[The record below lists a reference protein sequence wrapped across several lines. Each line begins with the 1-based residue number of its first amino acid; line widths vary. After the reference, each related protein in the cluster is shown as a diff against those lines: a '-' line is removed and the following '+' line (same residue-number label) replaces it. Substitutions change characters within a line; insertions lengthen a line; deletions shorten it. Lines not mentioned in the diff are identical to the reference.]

1 MSEFKAFS
9 LLASII
15 DRVALKGYTEPT
27 PIQKECIPV
36 LIKGNDLLGI
46 AQTGTG
52 KTAAFSLPIINK
64 FGRDKISQDKVDIK
78 AKSTRSLILT
88 PTREL
93 ASQIM
98 QNIDDYSEGLGLK
111 TKVVYGGVGRQAQVD
126 AIALGLD
133 ILVATPGRLLD
144 LIETGDINFEAL
156 EIFVLDEADN
166 MLDMGFFN
174 DVQSIIAKLPKKR
187 QTLLFSATMP
197 AEIEILAEA
206 ILTDPTK
213 IQIAAETVTIDLV
226 NQSVYHLDK
235 SNKVALLLN
244 ILEKPEYEKVLIF
257 CKTKFGADIIVKALE
272 KASITAA
279 SLHSGKTQAVREEA
293 LQNFKASTLRVLVAT
308 DIAARGIDVDNIT
321 LVINYNL
328 PEDPRNYIHRIGRT
342 ARAGKSGMAISFAV
356 ENDTRQLTI
365 IENSIGQVIPVV
377 TQQPFHKEFSIAS
390 LQTKKKK
397 PSTKLNS
404 TKPNRAKPH
413 SAKTNRTTRTKTK
426 RK

>member
-1 MSEFKAFS
+1 MSEFTEFT

-15 DRVALKGYTEPT
+15 DRVSLKGYKQPT
-27 PIQKECIPV
+27 PIQKACIPA
-36 LIKGNDLLGI
+36 LIDGNDLLGI

-64 FGRDKISQDKVDIK
+64 FGQNKIDIK

-98 QNIDDYSEGLGLK
+98 QNIDDYADGLGLK

-144 LIETGDINFEAL
+144 LMATGDINFQAL
-156 EIFVLDEADN
+156 EVFVLDEADT

-174 DVQSIIAKLPKKR
+174 DVQSIISSLPKQR

-197 AEIEILAEA
+197 TEIEILAQA
-206 ILTDPTK
+206 ILNRPTK
-213 IQIAAETVTIDLV
+213 VQIAAETVTIDLV

-235 SNKVALLLN
+235 SNKVPLLFN
-244 ILEKPEYEKVLIF
+244 ILENPDFEKVLIF
-257 CKTKFGADIIVKALE
+257 CKTKYGADIIVKELE

-308 DIAARGIDVDNIT
+308 DVAARGIDVDNIT
-321 LVINYNL
+321 LVVNYNL

-356 ENDTRQLTI
+356 ENDIRQLTN
-365 IENSIGQVIPVV
+365 IENSIGQVIPVI
-377 TQQPFHKEFSIAS
+377 TQQPFHKEFSKAPIQS
-390 LQTKKKK
+390 KKKK
-397 PSTKLNS
+397 PAVKTSK
-404 TKPNRAKPH
+404 
-413 SAKTNRTTRTKTK
+413 KTNRTRTK

>member
-1 MSEFKAFS
+1 LINEYRDSMSEFKAFS
-9 LLASII
+9 LLESII
-15 DRVALKGYTEPT
+15 DRVSLKGYKQPT

-36 LIKGNDLLGI
+36 LINGKDLLGI

-52 KTAAFSLPIINK
+52 KTAAFSLPIINN
-64 FGRDKISQDKVDIK
+64 FGRNKIDIK
-78 AKSTRSLILT
+78 AKSARSLILT

-98 QNIDDYSEGLGLK
+98 QNIDDYSDGLGLK
-111 TKVVYGGVGRQAQVD
+111 TKVVYGGVGRQGQVD

-144 LIETGDINFEAL
+144 LIEMGDINFEAL
-156 EIFVLDEADN
+156 EVFVLDEADT

-174 DVQSIIAKLPKKR
+174 DVQSIISKLPKKR

-206 ILTDPTK
+206 ILTSPTK
-213 IQIAAETVTIDLV
+213 IQITAETVTIDLV
-226 NQSVYHLDK
+226 NQSVYHLEK
-235 SNKVALLLN
+235 SNKVPLLFS
-244 ILEKPEYEKVLIF
+244 ILQDADFKKVLIF
-257 CKTKFGADIIVKALE
+257 CKTKYGADIIVNALE
-272 KASITAA
+272 KASISAA

-293 LQNFKASTLRVLVAT
+293 LQNFKESTLRVLVAT
-308 DIAARGIDVDNIT
+308 DVAARGIDVDNIT

-342 ARAGKSGMAISFAV
+342 ARAGKSGIAISFAV
-356 ENDTRQLTI
+356 ENDIRQLTN

-377 TQQPFHKEFSIAS
+377 TAQPFHKEFSKAPI
-390 LQTKKKK
+390 QVKKKK
-397 PSTKLNS
+397 QVK
-404 TKPNRAKPH
+404 
-413 SAKTNRTTRTKTK
+413 KTNGTRRNKG
-426 RK
+426 RR

>member
-1 MSEFKAFS
+1 MSEFKEFS
-9 LLASII
+9 LLESII
-15 DRVALKGYTEPT
+15 DRVNLKGYKQPT
-27 PIQKECIPV
+27 PIQKECIPA
-36 LIKGNDLLGI
+36 LINGNDLLGI

-52 KTAAFSLPIINK
+52 KTAAFSLPIINN
-64 FGRDKISQDKVDIK
+64 FGRNKIDIN

-98 QNIDDYSEGLGLK
+98 QNIDDYAEGLGLK

-144 LIETGDINFEAL
+144 LIETGDINFAAL
-156 EIFVLDEADN
+156 EVFVLDEADT

-174 DVQSIIAKLPKKR
+174 DVQNIISKLPKNR

-213 IQIAAETVTIDLV
+213 IQITAETVTIDLV

-235 SNKVALLLN
+235 SNKIFLLFN
-244 ILEKPEYEKVLIF
+244 ILEKPDYEKVLIF
-257 CKTKFGADIIVKALE
+257 CKTKYGADIIVKALE

-293 LQNFKASTLRVLVAT
+293 LQNFKDSNLRVLVAT
-308 DIAARGIDVDNIT
+308 DVAARGIDVDNIT

-356 ENDTRQLTI
+356 ENDIRQLTN

-377 TQQPFHKEFSIAS
+377 IEQPFHKEFSKAPI
-390 LQTKKKK
+390 QVKKKK
-397 PSTKLNS
+397 KVI
-404 TKPNRAKPH
+404 
-413 SAKTNRTTRTKTK
+413 KTNRTRTKH
-426 RK
+426 R

>member
-1 MSEFKAFS
+1 MIKEYRGNMSEFQAFS
-9 LLASII
+9 LLESII
-15 DRVALKGYTEPT
+15 DRISLKGYKQPT
-27 PIQKECIPV
+27 PIQKECIPA
-36 LIKGNDLLGI
+36 LINGNDLLGI

-52 KTAAFSLPIINK
+52 KTAAFSLPIINN
-64 FGRDKISQDKVDIK
+64 FARNKIAIK

-98 QNIDDYSEGLGLK
+98 QSIDDYADGLGLK

-126 AIALGLD
+126 SIALGLD

-144 LIETGDINFEAL
+144 LIETGDINFKAL
-156 EIFVLDEADN
+156 EVFVLDEADT

-174 DVQSIIAKLPKKR
+174 DVQNIISKLPKNR

-213 IQIAAETVTIDLV
+213 VQITAETVTIDLV
-226 NQSVYHLDK
+226 NQSVYHLEKSDK
-235 SNKVALLLN
+235 VPLLFN
-244 ILEKPEYEKVLIF
+244 ILQKPDYEKVLIF
-257 CKTKFGADIIVKALE
+257 CKTKYGTDIIVKALE

-293 LQNFKASTLRVLVAT
+293 LQNFKDSNLRVLVAT
-308 DIAARGIDVDNIT
+308 DVAARGIDVDNIT

-342 ARAGKSGMAISFAV
+342 ARAGKSGMAISFVV
-356 ENDTRQLTI
+356 ENDIRQLNN
-365 IENSIGQVIPVV
+365 IENSIGQIIAVV
-377 TQQPFHKEFSIAS
+377 TEQPFHKEF
-390 LQTKKKK
+390 LKTPTQVNKKVK
-397 PSTKLNS
+397 
-404 TKPNRAKPH
+404 
-413 SAKTNRTTRTKTK
+413 KTNRPRARTRTKN
-426 RK
+426 R

>member
-1 MSEFKAFS
+1 MSEFKEFS
-9 LLASII
+9 LLESII
-15 DRVALKGYTEPT
+15 DRLSLKGYKQPT
-27 PIQKECIPV
+27 PIQEECIPA
-36 LIKGNDLLGI
+36 LINGHDLLGI

-52 KTAAFSLPIINK
+52 KTAAFSLPIINS
-64 FGRDKISQDKVDIK
+64 FARNIIDIQ

-98 QNIDDYSEGLGLK
+98 QNIDDYSDGLALK

-126 AIALGLD
+126 SIALGLD

-144 LIETGDINFEAL
+144 LIETGDINFKAL
-156 EIFVLDEADN
+156 EVFVLDEADT
-166 MLDMGFFN
+166 MLDMGFYK
-174 DVQSIIAKLPKKR
+174 DVQSIISKLPKTR

-197 AEIEILAEA
+197 AEIEILAEV
-206 ILTDPTK
+206 ILTSPTK
-213 IQIAAETVTIDLV
+213 IQITAETVTIDLV
-226 NQSVYHLDK
+226 NQSVYHLEK
-235 SNKVALLLN
+235 SNKVPLLFN

-257 CKTKFGADIIVKALE
+257 CKTKYGADIIVKALE
-272 KASITAA
+272 KSSITAA

-293 LQNFKASTLRVLVAT
+293 LQNFKDANLRVLVAT
-308 DIAARGIDVDNIT
+308 DVAARGIDVDNIT

-356 ENDTRQLTI
+356 ENDMRQLNN

-377 TQQPFHKEFSIAS
+377 TEQPFHKEFSKAPK
-390 LQTKKKK
+390 QVKKKI
-397 PSTKLNS
+397 N
-404 TKPNRAKPH
+404 
-413 SAKTNRTTRTKTK
+413 KTNRTNRTRKK
-426 RK
+426 PNKDRHKLAN

>member
-9 LLASII
+9 LLESII
-15 DRVALKGYTEPT
+15 DRVSLKGYKQPT
-27 PIQKECIPV
+27 PIQQECIPV
-36 LIKGNDLLGI
+36 LINGNDLLGI

-52 KTAAFSLPIINK
+52 KTAAFSLPIINN
-64 FGRDKISQDKVDIK
+64 FGRNKIDIK

-98 QNIDDYSEGLGLK
+98 QNIDDYSQGLGLK
-111 TKVVYGGVGRQAQVD
+111 TKVVYGGVGRQSQVD

-144 LIETGDINFEAL
+144 LIETGDINFKAL
-156 EIFVLDEADN
+156 EVFVLDEADT

-174 DVQSIIAKLPKKR
+174 DVQSIISKLPKKR

-197 AEIEILAEA
+197 AEIEILAQA
-206 ILTDPTK
+206 ILTNPTK
-213 IQIAAETVTIDLV
+213 VEIAAETVTIDLV
-226 NQSVYHLDK
+226 NQSVYQLEK
-235 SNKVALLLN
+235 SNKVPLLFN
-244 ILEKPEYEKVLIF
+244 ILENADYEKVLIF
-257 CKTKFGADIIVKALE
+257 CKTKYGADIIVKALE
-272 KASITAA
+272 KESITAA

-293 LQNFKASTLRVLVAT
+293 LQNFKDANLRVLVAT
-308 DIAARGIDVDNIT
+308 DVAARGIDVDNIT

-342 ARAGKSGMAISFAV
+342 ARAGKNGIAISFAV
-356 ENDTRQLTI
+356 ENDMRQLATI
-365 IENSIGQVIPVV
+365 ETSIGQAIPVI
-377 TQQPFHKEFSIAS
+377 TQQPFHKEFSKAPI
-390 LQTKKKK
+390 QTKKKK
-397 PSTKLNS
+397 PVKKSNI
-404 TKPNRAKPH
+404 
-413 SAKTNRTTRTKTK
+413 NRTKNSRSK

>member
-15 DRVALKGYTEPT
+15 DRVALKGYKQPT
-27 PIQKECIPV
+27 PIQKECIPA
-36 LIKGNDLLGI
+36 LINGNDLLGI

-64 FGRDKISQDKVDIK
+64 FGRNKIDIK
-78 AKSTRSLILT
+78 SKSTRSLILT

-98 QNIDDYSEGLGLK
+98 QNIDDYSDGLGLK

-156 EIFVLDEADN
+156 EVFVLDEADT

-174 DVQSIIAKLPKKR
+174 DVQNIISKLPKKR

-197 AEIEILAEA
+197 AEIEILAQA

-213 IQIAAETVTIDLV
+213 VQIAAETVTIDLV
-226 NQSVYHLDK
+226 NQSAYQLEK
-235 SNKVALLLN
+235 SNKVPLLFN
-244 ILEKPEYEKVLIF
+244 ILENPDYEKVLIF
-257 CKTKFGADIIVKALE
+257 CKTKYGADIIVKALE
-272 KASITAA
+272 KASIAAA

-308 DIAARGIDVDNIT
+308 DVAARGIDVDNIT

-342 ARAGKSGMAISFAV
+342 ARAGKTGVAISFVV
-356 ENDTRQLTI
+356 ENDIRQLATI
-365 IENSIGQVIPVV
+365 ESSIGQAIPVV
-377 TQQPFHKEFSIAS
+377 TQQPFHKDFSKAPI
-390 LQTKKKK
+390 QNKKKK
-397 PSTKLNS
+397 QVK
-404 TKPNRAKPH
+404 
-413 SAKTNRTTRTKTK
+413 KTNRTRTK

>member
-1 MSEFKAFS
+1 MSEFKEFS
-9 LLASII
+9 LLESII
-15 DRVALKGYTEPT
+15 DRVTLKGYKQPT
-27 PIQKECIPV
+27 PIQKECIPA
-36 LIKGNDLLGI
+36 LINGNDLLGI

-52 KTAAFSLPIINK
+52 KTAAFSLPIINT
-64 FGRDKISQDKVDIK
+64 FGRNKIDIQ

-111 TKVVYGGVGRQAQVD
+111 TKVVYGGVGRQGQVD
-126 AIALGLD
+126 SIALGLD

-144 LIETGDINFEAL
+144 LIETGDINFKAL
-156 EIFVLDEADN
+156 EVFVLDEADT

-174 DVQSIIAKLPKKR
+174 DVQSIISKLPKNR

-206 ILTDPTK
+206 ILTDPIK
-213 IQIAAETVTIDLV
+213 IQITAETVTIDLV
-226 NQSVYHLDK
+226 NQSVYHLEK
-235 SNKVALLLN
+235 ANKIPLLFN
-244 ILEKPEYEKVLIF
+244 ILQKPDFEKVLIF
-257 CKTKFGADIIVKALE
+257 CKTKYGADIIVKALE

-293 LQNFKASTLRVLVAT
+293 LQNFKDSNLRVLVAT
-308 DIAARGIDVDNIT
+308 DVAARGIDVDNIT

-356 ENDTRQLTI
+356 ENDIRQLI
-365 IENSIGQVIPVV
+365 NIENSIGQVIPVV
-377 TQQPFHKEFSIAS
+377 TEQPFHKAFSKVPKEVI
-390 LQTKKKK
+390 KKV
-397 PSTKLNS
+397 N
-404 TKPNRAKPH
+404 
-413 SAKTNRTTRTKTK
+413 KTNRTNNTRKK

>member
-1 MSEFKAFS
+1 LINDPRASMSEFKAFS
-9 LLASII
+9 LLESII
-15 DRVALKGYTEPT
+15 DRISLKGYKQPT
-27 PIQKECIPV
+27 PIQKECIPA
-36 LIKGNDLLGI
+36 LINGNDLLGI

-52 KTAAFSLPIINK
+52 KTAAFSLPIINN
-64 FGRDKISQDKVDIK
+64 FGRNIIDIK

-98 QNIDDYSEGLGLK
+98 QNIDDYSDGLDLK

-144 LIETGDINFEAL
+144 LIDTGDINFKAL
-156 EIFVLDEADN
+156 EVFVLDEADT

-174 DVQSIIAKLPKKR
+174 DVQSIISKLPKSR

-213 IQIAAETVTIDLV
+213 IQIIAETVTIDLV

-235 SNKVALLLN
+235 SNKVPLLFN
-244 ILEKPEYEKVLIF
+244 ILNKPDHEKVLIF
-257 CKTKFGADIIVKALE
+257 CKTKYGADIIVKALE

-293 LQNFKASTLRVLVAT
+293 LQNFKDSNLRVLVAT
-308 DIAARGIDVDNIT
+308 DVAARGIDVDNIT

-356 ENDTRQLTI
+356 ENDIRQLTN
-365 IENSIGQVIPVV
+365 IEISIGQVIPVV
-377 TQQPFHKEFSIAS
+377 TEQPFHKAFAKAPIKV
-390 LQTKKKK
+390 KKKK
-397 PSTKLNS
+397 EVK
-404 TKPNRAKPH
+404 
-413 SAKTNRTTRTKTK
+413 KTNRTRRNKK
-426 RK
+426 

>member
-1 MSEFKAFS
+1 MSEFKEFS
-9 LLASII
+9 LLESII
-15 DRVALKGYTEPT
+15 DRVTLKGYKQPT
-27 PIQKECIPV
+27 PIQKECIPA
-36 LIKGNDLLGI
+36 LINGNDLLGI

-52 KTAAFSLPIINK
+52 KTAAFSLPIINN
-64 FGRDKISQDKVDIK
+64 FGRNKIDIQ

-98 QNIDDYSEGLGLK
+98 QNIDDYSEGLELK

-126 AIALGLD
+126 SIALGLD

-144 LIETGDINFEAL
+144 LIETGDINFKAL
-156 EIFVLDEADN
+156 EIFVLDEADT
-166 MLDMGFFN
+166 MLDMGFFK
-174 DVQSIIAKLPKKR
+174 DVQTIISKLPKKR

-206 ILTDPTK
+206 ILTDPIK
-213 IQIAAETVTIDLV
+213 IQVAAETVTIDLV

-235 SNKVALLLN
+235 ANKVPLLFN
-244 ILEKPEYEKVLIF
+244 ILQKPEFEKVLIF
-257 CKTKFGADIIVKALE
+257 CKTKYGADIIVKALE

-279 SLHSGKTQAVREEA
+279 SLHSSKTQAVREEA
-293 LQNFKASTLRVLVAT
+293 LQNFKDSNLRVLVAT
-308 DIAARGIDVDNIT
+308 DVAARGIDVNNIT

-356 ENDTRQLTI
+356 ENDMRQLI
-365 IENSIGQVIPVV
+365 NIENSIGQVIPIV
-377 TQQPFHKEFSIAS
+377 TEQPFHKEFSK
-390 LQTKKKK
+390 LPKEVKKKVSK
-397 PSTKLNS
+397 TN
-404 TKPNRAKPH
+404 
-413 SAKTNRTTRTKTK
+413 KTNRTNSTRKK

>member
-9 LLASII
+9 LLESII
-15 DRVALKGYTEPT
+15 ERVNLKGYKQPT
-27 PIQKECIPV
+27 PIQKECIPA
-36 LIKGNDLLGI
+36 LINGNDLLGI

-52 KTAAFSLPIINK
+52 KTAAFSLPIINN
-64 FGRDKISQDKVDIK
+64 FGRNKIDIN

-98 QNIDDYSEGLGLK
+98 QNIDDYSTGLDLK

-156 EIFVLDEADN
+156 EVFVLDEADT

-174 DVQSIIAKLPKKR
+174 DVQSIISKLPKKR

-206 ILTDPTK
+206 ILTKPTK
-213 IQIAAETVTIDLV
+213 IQITAETVTIDLV
-226 NQSVYHLDK
+226 NQSIYQLDK
-235 SNKVALLLN
+235 SNKLPLLFN
-244 ILEKPEYEKVLIF
+244 ILANADYKKVLIF
-257 CKTKFGADIIVKALE
+257 CKTKYGADIIVKALE
-272 KASITAA
+272 KASISAA

-293 LQNFKASTLRVLVAT
+293 LQNFKDANLRVLVAT
-308 DIAARGIDVDNIT
+308 DVAARGIDVDNIT

-342 ARAGKSGMAISFAV
+342 ARAGKNGMAISFAV
-356 ENDTRQLTI
+356 ENDVRQLTN
-365 IENSIGQVIPVV
+365 IESSIGQAIHVV
-377 TQQPFHKEFSIAS
+377 TEQPFHKEFSKAPI
-390 LQTKKKK
+390 QVKKKKK
-397 PSTKLNS
+397 PVKSI
-404 TKPNRAKPH
+404 NR
-413 SAKTNRTTRTKTK
+413 SRTK
-426 RK
+426 RR

>member
-1 MSEFKAFS
+1 MSEFKEFS
-9 LLASII
+9 LLESII
-15 DRVALKGYTEPT
+15 DRLNLKGYKQPT
-27 PIQKECIPV
+27 PIQKECIPT
-36 LIKGNDLLGI
+36 LINGNDLIGI

-52 KTAAFSLPIINK
+52 KTAAFSLPIINN
-64 FGRDKISQDKVDIK
+64 FGRNKIDIK

-98 QNIDDYSEGLGLK
+98 LNIDDYSDGLELK
-111 TKVVYGGVGRQAQVD
+111 TKVVYGGVGRQGQVD

-144 LIETGDINFEAL
+144 LIETGDINFQAL
-156 EIFVLDEADN
+156 EVFVLDEADT

-174 DVQSIIAKLPKKR
+174 DVQTIISKLPKNR

-197 AEIEILAEA
+197 AEIEILADA
-206 ILTDPTK
+206 ILTEPK
-213 IQIAAETVTIDLV
+213 KVQITAETVTIDLV

-235 SNKVALLLN
+235 SNKVPLLFN
-244 ILEKPEYEKVLIF
+244 ILTKSEFEKVLIF
-257 CKTKFGADIIVKALE
+257 CKTKYGADIIVKALE

-293 LQNFKASTLRVLVAT
+293 LQNFKDSNLRVLVAT
-308 DIAARGIDVDNIT
+308 DVAARGIDVDNIT

-356 ENDTRQLTI
+356 ENDIRQLTI
-365 IENSIGQVIPVV
+365 IENSIGQVIPV
-377 TQQPFHKEFSIAS
+377 TTEQPFHKEFSKAPI
-390 LQTKKKK
+390 QVKKKK
-397 PSTKLNS
+397 PVT
-404 TKPNRAKPH
+404 
-413 SAKTNRTTRTKTK
+413 KTNRTRKKTK
-426 RK
+426 KK

>member
-1 MSEFKAFS
+1 MIKEYRASMSEFKEF
-9 LLASII
+9 LLLESII
-15 DRVALKGYTEPT
+15 DRVTLKGYKQPT
-27 PIQKECIPV
+27 PIQKECIPA
-36 LIKGNDLLGI
+36 LINGNDLLGI

-52 KTAAFSLPIINK
+52 KTAAFSLPMINN
-64 FGRDKISQDKVDIK
+64 FGRNKIDIQ

-98 QNIDDYSEGLGLK
+98 QNIDDYSDGLGLK
-111 TKVVYGGVGRQAQVD
+111 TKVVYGGVGRQEQVD
-126 AIALGLD
+126 SIALGLD

-144 LIETGDINFEAL
+144 LIETGDINFKAL
-156 EIFVLDEADN
+156 EVFVLDEADT
-166 MLDMGFFN
+166 MLDMGFYK
-174 DVQSIIAKLPKKR
+174 DVQNIISKLPKNR

-213 IQIAAETVTIDLV
+213 VQITAQTVTIDLV

-235 SNKVALLLN
+235 SNKVPALFNLLK
-244 ILEKPEYEKVLIF
+244 KPDNEKVLIF
-257 CKTKFGADIIVKALE
+257 CKTKYGADIIVKALE

-293 LQNFKASTLRVLVAT
+293 LQNFKDSNLRVLVAT
-308 DIAARGIDVDNIT
+308 DVAARGIDVDNIT

-356 ENDTRQLTI
+356 ENDIRQLI
-365 IENSIGQVIPVV
+365 NIENSIGQVIPVV
-377 TQQPFHKEFSIAS
+377 TEQPFHKEFSKAS
-390 LQTKKKK
+390 KQVKKKVK
-397 PSTKLNS
+397 
-404 TKPNRAKPH
+404 
-413 SAKTNRTTRTKTK
+413 KTNRTRTKNK
-426 RK
+426 

>member
-15 DRVALKGYTEPT
+15 DRVALKGYKQPT
-27 PIQKECIPV
+27 PIQKECIPA
-36 LIKGNDLLGI
+36 LINGNDLLGI

-64 FGRDKISQDKVDIK
+64 FGRNKIDIN

-98 QNIDDYSEGLGLK
+98 QNIDDYSDGLGLK

-156 EIFVLDEADN
+156 EVFVLDEADT

-174 DVQSIIAKLPKKR
+174 DVQNIISKLPKKR

-197 AEIEILAEA
+197 AEIEILAQA

-213 IQIAAETVTIDLV
+213 VQIAAETVTIDLV
-226 NQSVYHLDK
+226 NQSAYQLEK
-235 SNKVALLLN
+235 SNKVPLLFN
-244 ILEKPEYEKVLIF
+244 ILENPDYKKVLIF
-257 CKTKFGADIIVKALE
+257 CKTKYGADIIVKALE
-272 KASITAA
+272 NASIAAA

-293 LQNFKASTLRVLVAT
+293 LENFKASTLRVLVAT
-308 DIAARGIDVDNIT
+308 DVAARGIDVDNIT

-342 ARAGKSGMAISFAV
+342 ARAGKSGVAISFVV
-356 ENDTRQLTI
+356 ENDIRQLTT
-365 IENSIGQVIPVV
+365 IESSIGQAIPVV
-377 TQQPFHKEFSIAS
+377 TQQPFHKEFSKAPI
-390 LQTKKKK
+390 QNKKKK
-397 PSTKLNS
+397 QVK
-404 TKPNRAKPH
+404 
-413 SAKTNRTTRTKTK
+413 KTNRTRTK

>member
-15 DRVALKGYTEPT
+15 DRVALKGYTQPT

-52 KTAAFSLPIINK
+52 KTAAFSLPIINN
-64 FGRDKISQDKVDIK
+64 FGRNKIDIK
-78 AKSTRSLILT
+78 DKSTRSLILT

-98 QNIDDYSEGLGLK
+98 QNIDDYSDGLALK

-144 LIETGDINFEAL
+144 LIATGDVNFEAL
-156 EIFVLDEADN
+156 EVFVLDEADT

-174 DVQSIIAKLPKKR
+174 DVQSIISSLPKKR

-206 ILTDPTK
+206 ILKSPTK
-213 IQIAAETVTIDLV
+213 VQITAETVTIDLV
-226 NQSVYHLDK
+226 NQSVYHLEK
-235 SNKVALLLN
+235 SNKVPLLFN
-244 ILEKPEYEKVLIF
+244 ILENADYEKVLIF
-257 CKTKFGADIIVKALE
+257 CKTKYGADIIVKALE

-308 DIAARGIDVDNIT
+308 DVAARGIDVDNIT

-356 ENDTRQLTI
+356 ENDIRQLTN
-365 IENSIGQVIPVV
+365 IENSIGQIIPVV
-377 TQQPFHKEFSIAS
+377 TEQPFHKEFSKTPIA
-390 LQTKKKK
+390 TKKKK
-397 PSTKLNS
+397 P
-404 TKPNRAKPH
+404 AK
-413 SAKTNRTTRTKTK
+413 KVNRTNKTSRTK

>member
-1 MSEFKAFS
+1 MSEFKEFS
-9 LLASII
+9 LLESII
-15 DRVALKGYTEPT
+15 DRLNLKGYKQPT
-27 PIQKECIPV
+27 PIQKECIPT
-36 LIKGNDLLGI
+36 LINGNDLIGI

-52 KTAAFSLPIINK
+52 KTAAFSLPIINN
-64 FGRDKISQDKVDIK
+64 FGRNKIDIK

-98 QNIDDYSEGLGLK
+98 QNIDDYSDGLGLK
-111 TKVVYGGVGRQAQVD
+111 TKVVYGGVGRQGQVD

-144 LIETGDINFEAL
+144 LIETGDINFQAL
-156 EIFVLDEADN
+156 EVFVLDEADT

-174 DVQSIIAKLPKKR
+174 DVQTIISKLPKNR

-206 ILTDPTK
+206 ILTEPTK
-213 IQIAAETVTIDLV
+213 VQITAETVTIDLV

-235 SNKVALLLN
+235 SNKVPLLFN
-244 ILEKPEYEKVLIF
+244 ILTNPDFEKVLIF

-293 LQNFKASTLRVLVAT
+293 LQNFKDSNLRVLVAT
-308 DIAARGIDVDNIT
+308 DVAARGIDVDNIT

-356 ENDTRQLTI
+356 ENDIRQLTT

-377 TQQPFHKEFSIAS
+377 TEQPFHKEFSKAPIQVKKKKQVIKTKRAR
-390 LQTKKKK
+390 TKKK
-397 PSTKLNS
+397 
-404 TKPNRAKPH
+404 
-413 SAKTNRTTRTKTK
+413 
-426 RK
+426 

>member
-1 MSEFKAFS
+1 MSEFKEFS
-9 LLASII
+9 LLESII
-15 DRVALKGYTEPT
+15 DRLNLKGYKQPT
-27 PIQKECIPV
+27 PIQKECIPT
-36 LIKGNDLLGI
+36 LINGNDLIGI

-64 FGRDKISQDKVDIK
+64 FGRNKIDIN

-98 QNIDDYSEGLGLK
+98 LNIDDYSDGLELK
-111 TKVVYGGVGRQAQVD
+111 TKVVYGGVGRQGQVD

-133 ILVATPGRLLD
+133 MLVATPGRLLD
-144 LIETGDINFEAL
+144 LIETGDINFQAL
-156 EIFVLDEADN
+156 EVFVLDEADT

-174 DVQSIIAKLPKKR
+174 DVQTIISKLPKNR

-197 AEIEILAEA
+197 AEIEILADA
-206 ILTDPTK
+206 ILTEPK
-213 IQIAAETVTIDLV
+213 KVQITAETVTIDLV

-235 SNKVALLLN
+235 SNKVPLLFN
-244 ILEKPEYEKVLIF
+244 ILTKSEFEKVLIF
-257 CKTKFGADIIVKALE
+257 CKTKYGADIIVKALE

-293 LQNFKASTLRVLVAT
+293 LQNFKDSNLRVLVAT
-308 DIAARGIDVDNIT
+308 DVAARGIDVDNIT

-356 ENDTRQLTI
+356 ENDIRQLTI

-377 TQQPFHKEFSIAS
+377 TEQPFHKEFSKAPI
-390 LQTKKKK
+390 QVKKKK
-397 PSTKLNS
+397 PVT
-404 TKPNRAKPH
+404 
-413 SAKTNRTTRTKTK
+413 KTNRTRKKTK
-426 RK
+426 KK